1 MGDTMDKLRAM
12 QVFVRIVEANSFTR
26 AAETLGLPRA
36 ALTATIKNL
45 EAYLGTTL
53 LQRTTRRL
61 ALTPEGAGY
70 HAQCVQILDAVAA
83 AEQGFRAG
91 AATPRGTLRV
101 DLPDAV
107 GRHVILPHIAGFA
120 DAWPEL
126 ALTLS
131 FSDRLVDIVQEGI
144 DCALR
149 VGDLQDSS
157 LVGRQVGSMRFV
169 TCAAPA
175 YLAQHGTPRAI
186 DDLRVHQGIVHFS
199 GRTGR
204 PFDWDFMVDGQAVK
218 AQVPGRIAVNNADAN
233 VTCALQGLGIT
244 QAARYQVGGYLERG
258 ELVELLADTP
268 PAPMPVSLLYPRG
281 RMAAPKLR
289 VFAEWITERLAA
301 EPDLRLAPAS
311 VP

>member
-1 MGDTMDKLRAM
+1 VDKLRAM
-12 QVFVRIVEANSFTR
+12 QVFVRIVEANSFTK

-45 EAYLGTTL
+45 EAYLGATL

-61 ALTPEGAGY
+61 ALTPDGAEY
-70 HAQCVQILDAVAA
+70 HAQCLRILAAVEAS
-83 AEQGFRAG
+83 EQAFRAG
-91 AATPRGTLRV
+91 AGQPRGTLRV

-107 GRHVILPHIAGFA
+107 GRHVVLPHIADFA
-120 DAWPEL
+120 GAWPEL
-126 ALTLS
+126 ALTLG
-131 FSDRLVDIVQEGI
+131 FSDRLVDLMQEGI

-157 LVGRQVGSMRFV
+157 LVGRRIGTMRFV

-175 YLAQHGTPRAI
+175 YLDRHGTPRSI
-186 DDLRVHQGIVHFS
+186 DDLRGHRGVVHFS

-204 PFDWDFMVDGQAVK
+204 PFDWDFMAGGQVVQAR
-218 AQVPGRIAVNNADAN
+218 VPGRIAVNNADAN
-233 VTCALQGLGIT
+233 VACALQGLGIT
-244 QAARYQVGGYLERG
+244 QAARYQVRGYLERG
-258 ELVELLADTP
+258 ELVELLPATP

-289 VFAEWITERLAA
+289 VFAEWITALVGND
-301 EPDLRLAPAS
+301 PDLAPEPAQRTGA
-311 VP
+311 PP

>member
-1 MGDTMDKLRAM
+1 M
-12 QVFVRIVEANSFTR
+12 QVFVRIVEANSFTK

-61 ALTPEGAGY
+61 ALTPDGADY
-70 HAQCVQILDAVAA
+70 HAQCLQILDAVASAEA
-83 AEQGFRAG
+83 AFRG
-91 AATPRGTLRV
+91 AAAARPRGTLRV

-107 GRHVILPHIAGFA
+107 GRHVILPRIAGFA

-131 FSDRLVDIVQEGI
+131 FSDRLVDLTQEGI

-175 YLAQHGTPRAI
+175 YLARHGTPHAI
-186 DDLRVHQGIVHFS
+186 DALRHHQGIVHFS

-204 PFDWDFMVDGQAVK
+204 PFDWDFVVDGRVVK
-218 AQVPGRIAVNNADAN
+218 AAQVPGRVAVNNADAN
-233 VTCALQGLGIT
+233 VACALQGLGIT
-244 QAARYQVGGYLERG
+244 QAARYQVRGYLERG
-258 ELVELLADTP
+258 ELVELFSETP

-281 RMAAPKLR
+281 RMGAPKLR
-289 VFAEWITERLAA
+289 VFAEWITALLER
-301 EPDLRLAPAS
+301 EPDLCQVL
-311 VP
+311 

>member
-1 MGDTMDKLRAM
+1 MDKLRAM

-53 LQRTTRRL
+53 LQRTTRKL
-61 ALTPEGAGY
+61 ALTPDGADY
-70 HAQCVQILDAVAA
+70 HAQCVQILDAVVAS
-83 AEQGFRAG
+83 EQAFRPG
-91 AATPRGTLRV
+91 AAPRGRLRV

-107 GRHVILPHIAGFA
+107 GRHVILPHIGGFA

-126 ALTLS
+126 ALAFS
-131 FSDRLVDIVQEGI
+131 FSDRLVDLTQQGI

-149 VGDLQDSS
+149 VGDLQDSA
-157 LVGRQVGSMRFV
+157 LVGRPIGSMRFV

-175 YLAQHGTPRAI
+175 YLGRHGTPRSI
-186 DDLRVHQGIVHFS
+186 EDLANHQGIVHFS

-204 PFDWDFMVDGQAVK
+204 PFDWDFIVGGKEVK
-218 AQVPGRIAVNNADAN
+218 AHVPGRIAVDNADAN
-233 VTCALQGLGIT
+233 VACALQGLGIT
-244 QAARYQVGGYLERG
+244 QAARYQVRGHLERG

-268 PAPMPVSLLYPRG
+268 PAPMPVSLLYPQG
-281 RMAAPKLR
+281 RTAAPKLR
-289 VFAEWITERLAA
+289 VFVEWITARLAG
-301 EPDLRLAPAS
+301 EPDLCLPVINVS
-311 VP
+311 

>member
-1 MGDTMDKLRAM
+1 MDKLRAM
-12 QVFVRIVEANSFTR
+12 QVFVRIVEANSFTK

-45 EAYLGTTL
+45 EAHLGTTL

-61 ALTPEGAGY
+61 ALTPDGAAY
-70 HAQCVQILDAVAA
+70 HAQCVQILDAVEASERTFRGAA
-83 AEQGFRAG
+83 AAQ
-91 AATPRGTLRV
+91 PRGTLRV
-101 DLPDAV
+101 DMPDAV
-107 GRHVILPHIAGFA
+107 GRHVVLPHLASFAG
-120 DAWPEL
+120 AWPDL

-131 FSDRLVDIVQEGI
+131 FSDRLVDLTQEGI

-157 LVGRQVGSMRFV
+157 LVGRQIGSMQFV

-175 YLAQHGTPRAI
+175 YLALHGTPRSI
-186 DDLRVHQGIVHFS
+186 DALRDHQGIVHFS

-204 PFDWDFMVDGQAVK
+204 PFDWDFTVGGQVVK
-218 AQVPGRIAVNNADAN
+218 AQVPGRIAINNADAN
-233 VTCALQGLGIT
+233 VACALQGLGIT
-244 QAARYQVGGYLERG
+244 QAARYQVRDHLVRG

-268 PAPMPVSLLYPRG
+268 PVPMPVSLLYPRG

-289 VFAEWITERLAA
+289 VFADWLTDRLAA
-301 EPDLRLAPAS
+301 EPDLRLP
-311 VP
+311 PLPGQ

>member
-1 MGDTMDKLRAM
+1 MDKLRAM
-12 QVFVRIVEANSFTR
+12 QVFVRIVEANSFTK

-45 EAYLGTTL
+45 EAHLGTTL

-61 ALTPEGAGY
+61 ALTPDGAGY
-70 HAQCVQILDAVAA
+70 HAQCVQILEAVAA
-83 AEQGFRAG
+83 AEAVFLGG
-91 AATPRGTLRV
+91 PAAAPRGTLRV

-107 GRHVILPHIAGFA
+107 GRHVVLPHLASFA

-131 FSDRLVDIVQEGI
+131 FSDRLVDLTQEGI

-149 VGDLQDSS
+149 VGDLQDSA

-175 YLAQHGTPRAI
+175 YLARHGTPASI
-186 DDLRVHQGIVHFS
+186 DALGQHQGIVHFS

-204 PFDWDFMVDGQAVK
+204 PFDWDFLVDGQVVRT
-218 AQVPGRIAVNNADAN
+218 QVPGRIAINNADAN
-233 VTCALQGLGIT
+233 VACALQGLGIT
-244 QAARYQVGGYLERG
+244 QAARYQVRGCLARG
-258 ELVELLADTP
+258 ELVELLPATP

-289 VFAEWITERLAA
+289 VFAGWITERLAA
-301 EPDLRLAPAS
+301 EPDLCL
-311 VP
+311 

>member
-1 MGDTMDKLRAM
+1 LDKLRAM
-12 QVFVRIVEANSFTR
+12 HVFVRIVEANSFTK

-61 ALTPEGAGY
+61 ALTPDGADY
-70 HAQCVQILDAVAA
+70 HAHCVQILDAVDTAEQAFHGAA
-83 AEQGFRAG
+83 AAK
-91 AATPRGTLRV
+91 PRGTLRV

-107 GRHVILPHIAGFA
+107 GRHVILPHLADFA

-131 FSDRLVDIVQEGI
+131 FSDRLVDLTQEGI

-149 VGDLQDSS
+149 VGDLQDSA
-157 LVGRQVGSMRFV
+157 LVGRQVGSMAFV
-169 TCAAPA
+169 TCASPA
-175 YLAQHGTPRAI
+175 YLARHGTPRTVEA
-186 DDLRVHQGIVHFS
+186 LRQHRGIVHFS

-204 PFDWDFMVDGQAVK
+204 PFDWDFVIGDEVVK

-233 VTCALQGLGIT
+233 VACALQGLGIT
-244 QAARYQVGGYLERG
+244 QAARYQVRGCLERG
-258 ELVELLADTP
+258 ELVELLPDMP
-268 PAPMPVSLLYPRG
+268 PVPMPVSLLYPRG

-289 VFAEWITERLAA
+289 VFAGWITALLER
-301 EPDLRLAPAS
+301 EPDLRLPAAA
-311 VP
+311 

>member
-1 MGDTMDKLRAM
+1 MDKLRAM
-12 QVFVRIVEANSFTR
+12 QVFVRIVEANSFTK
-26 AAETLGLPRA
+26 AAETLALPRA
-36 ALTATIKNL
+36 ALTTTIKNL

-61 ALTPEGAGY
+61 ALTPDGAEY
-70 HAQCVQILDAVAA
+70 HAQCLQILAAVQA
-83 AEQGFRAG
+83 AEQPFRGGAG
-91 AATPRGTLRV
+91 KPRGTLRA

-107 GRHVILPHIAGFA
+107 GRHVVLPQLSSFT

-131 FSDRLVDIVQEGI
+131 FSDRLVDLTQEGI

-149 VGDLQDSS
+149 VGALQDSA
-157 LVGRQVGSMRFV
+157 LVGRQVGSMRFA

-175 YLAQHGTPRAI
+175 YLDRHGTPATI
-186 DDLRVHQGIVHFS
+186 EDLRRHQGIVHFS

-204 PFDWDFMVDGQAVK
+204 PFDWDFMAGGEVVK
-218 AQVPGRIAVNNADAN
+218 MQVPGRIAINNADAN
-233 VTCALQGLGIT
+233 VACALQGLGIT
-244 QAARYQVGGYLERG
+244 QAARYQVRGYLERG

-289 VFAEWITERLAA
+289 VFAAWVTDLLAR
-301 EPDLRLAPAS
+301 EPDLAITAGTGVRP
-311 VP
+311 

>member
-1 MGDTMDKLRAM
+1 MDKLRAM

-45 EAYLGTTL
+45 EAHLGTTL

-61 ALTPEGAGY
+61 ALTPDGAEY
-70 HAQCVQILDAVAA
+70 HAQCVRILDAVAA
-83 AEQGFRAG
+83 SEQAFRPGVA
-91 AATPRGTLRV
+91 PRGTLRV

-107 GRHVILPHIAGFA
+107 GRHVVLPHIAGFA

-131 FSDRLVDIVQEGI
+131 FSDRLVDLTREGI

-149 VGDLQDSS
+149 VGALQDSA
-157 LVGRQVGSMRFV
+157 LVGREIGSMRFV

-175 YLAQHGTPRAI
+175 YLDRHGTPRSI
-186 DDLRVHQGIVHFS
+186 DDLTHHHGIVHFS

-204 PFDWDFMVDGQAVK
+204 PFDWDFIVDGEVVK
-218 AQVPGRIAVNNADAN
+218 AQIPGRIAIDNADAN
-233 VTCALQGLGIT
+233 VACALQGLGIT
-244 QAARYQVGGYLERG
+244 QAACYQVRGHLERG
-258 ELVELLADTP
+258 ELVELLAATP
-268 PAPMPVSLLYPRG
+268 PAPMPVSLLYPQG
-281 RMAAPKLR
+281 RTAAPKLR
-289 VFAEWITERLAA
+289 VFVEWITALLAA
-301 EPDLRLAPAS
+301 EPDLCLPAGNVS
-311 VP
+311 

>member
-1 MGDTMDKLRAM
+1 MDKLRAM

-61 ALTPEGAGY
+61 ALTPDGAED
-70 HAQCVQILDAVAA
+70 HAQCLQILAAVETS
-83 AEQGFRAG
+83 EQAFRSG
-91 AATPRGTLRV
+91 GKPRGTLRV

-107 GRHVILPHIAGFA
+107 GRHVVLPHIAGFA

-131 FSDRLVDIVQEGI
+131 FSDRLVDLTQEGI

-157 LVGRQVGSMRFV
+157 LVGRQVGSMRFA
-169 TCAAPA
+169 TCASPA
-175 YLAQHGTPRAI
+175 YLERHGTPASI
-186 DDLRVHQGIVHFS
+186 DDLRDHQGIVHFS

-204 PFDWDFMVDGQAVK
+204 PFDWDFMVAGEVVK
-218 AQVPGRIAVNNADAN
+218 AQVPGRIAINNADAN
-233 VTCALQGLGIT
+233 VACALQGLGIT
-244 QAARYQVGGYLERG
+244 QAARYQVRGHLERG
-258 ELVELLADTP
+258 ELVELLAGTP

-289 VFAEWITERLAA
+289 VFAEWITEVLASD
-301 EPDLRLAPAS
+301 PDLCP
-311 VP
+311 

>member
-1 MGDTMDKLRAM
+1 MDKLRAM
-12 QVFVRIVEANSFTR
+12 QVFVRIVEANSFTK

-61 ALTPEGAGY
+61 ALTPDGADY
-70 HAQCVQILDAVAA
+70 HAHCVQILDAVAA
-83 AEQGFRAG
+83 SEDALRGGA

-107 GRHVILPHIAGFA
+107 GRHVILPRLAGFA

-126 ALTLS
+126 ALKLS
-131 FSDRLVDIVQEGI
+131 FSDRLVDLTQEGI

-149 VGDLQDSS
+149 VGALQDSS
-157 LVGRQVGSMRFV
+157 LVGRQLGSMRFV

-175 YLAQHGTPRAI
+175 YLARHGTPASI
-186 DDLRVHQGIVHFS
+186 DALRRHQAIVHFS

-204 PFDWDFMVDGQAVK
+204 PFDWDVVAGGQVVRL
-218 AQVPGRIAVNNADAN
+218 QVAGRIAVDNADAN
-233 VTCALQGLGIT
+233 VACALQGLGIA
-244 QAARYQVGGYLERG
+244 QAARYQVRGHLERG
-258 ELVELLADTP
+258 ELVELFAATP

-289 VFAEWITERLAA
+289 VFAQWLAA
-301 EPDLRLAPAS
+301 LLADEPDLRGPAPHA
-311 VP
+311 

>member
-1 MGDTMDKLRAM
+1 MDKLRAM

-53 LQRTTRRL
+53 LQRTTRKL
-61 ALTPEGAGY
+61 ALTPDGADY
-70 HAQCVQILDAVAA
+70 HAQCVQILDAVAL

-91 AATPRGTLRV
+91 AGKPRGTLRV

-107 GRHVILPHIAGFA
+107 GRHVVLPHIAAFA
-120 DAWPEL
+120 EAWPEL

-131 FSDRLVDIVQEGI
+131 FSDRLVDLTQEGI

-175 YLAQHGTPRAI
+175 YLERNGVPQGI
-186 DDLRVHQGIVHFS
+186 DDLRHHQGIVHFS

-204 PFDWDFMVDGQAVK
+204 PFDWDFLVDGELVK
-218 AQVPGRIAVNNADAN
+218 AQVPGRIAVDNADAN
-233 VTCALQGLGIT
+233 VACALQGLGIT
-244 QAARYQVGGYLERG
+244 QAARYQVRGYLARG
-258 ELVELLADTP
+258 ELVALLADTP

-289 VFAEWITERLAA
+289 VFAEWLTERLAA
-301 EPDLRLAPAS
+301 EPDLCLAPAS
-311 VP
+311 IQ